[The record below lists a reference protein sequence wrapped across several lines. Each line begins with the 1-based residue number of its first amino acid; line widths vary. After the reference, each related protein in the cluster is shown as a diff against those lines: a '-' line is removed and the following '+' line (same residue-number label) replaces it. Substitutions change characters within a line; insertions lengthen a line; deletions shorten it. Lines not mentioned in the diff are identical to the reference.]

1 MAKTISGTLNV
12 PQKNDESL
20 KQEIQDEIK
29 NASVDYSQL
38 TNIPVLKIGDYVFD
52 GSSSLNIPVYNGSIE

>member
-1 MAKTISGTLNV
+1 MAKIVTGTLNV
-12 PQKNDESL
+12 PPRSNNSL
-20 KQEIQDEIK
+20 KEDIKDEIK

-52 GSSSLNIPVYNGSIE
+52 GSSDLTIPVYNGSIK

>member
-1 MAKTISGTLNV
+1 MAKTIRGTLNV
-12 PQKNDESL
+12 PPKITESL
-20 KQEIQDEIK
+20 KQEMQDEIK

-52 GSSSLNIPVYNGSIE
+52 GSSSLTIPVYNGSIK